1 MDHVLSFSI
10 INMQI
15 VLTAEENVSKLRI
28 GVPNANRRITVN
40 YTSVKPNNLSYLV
53 RPRLHSLFT
62 LTDQWPL
69 LK

>member
-40 YTSVKPNNLSYLV
+40 YTSVETKQP
-53 RPRLHSLFT
+53 
-62 LTDQWPL
+62 
-69 LK
+69 